1 MSATQIQVPS
11 IPASPQL
18 PQGDSTTQ
26 MILAIA
32 LLIKAIALL
41 IHTLKR

>member
-1 MSATQIQVPS
+1 MSSTQIQVPAT
-11 IPASPQL
+11 PPQL
-18 PQGDSTTQ
+18 PPPQGDSTTQ
-26 MILAIA
+26 LILAIA